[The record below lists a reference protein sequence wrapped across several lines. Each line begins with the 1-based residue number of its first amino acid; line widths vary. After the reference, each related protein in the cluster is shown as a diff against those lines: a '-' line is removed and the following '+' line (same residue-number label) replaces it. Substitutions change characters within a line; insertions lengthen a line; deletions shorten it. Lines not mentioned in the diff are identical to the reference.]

1 MLLRC
6 IQWHGKIAFNT
17 LAMLAGLNCPSF
29 YLMQLGNNTIKQ
41 SIRERVLVD
50 TFVFICVFLPHH
62 SPYFRE
68 KNIQAH
74 SCFCIEYE
82 AELLKTNFP
91 DYLFYVSW
99 H

>member
-6 IQWHGKIAFNT
+6 IQWHGKKIAFNT
-17 LAMLAGLNCPSF
+17 LAMLAGLNYASF
-29 YLMQLGNNTIKQ
+29 YLMQLGNNTINQ

-50 TFVFICVFLPHH
+50 TFVFICLFLPYHL
-62 SPYFRE
+62 SFQE

-74 SCFCIEYE
+74 SCFCTEYE

-91 DYLFYVSW
+91 GYLFYISW